1 MVHATPPTP
10 PQPKPPWCP
19 WRIETSV
26 GWWLKN
32 SPSHWK
38 NMRRIVKLHENRNPK
53 RSGWKFHQKILE
65 LPDTY
70 AIALTLPVVKTKAVL
85 DTAFERPKRPNGSL
99 SAWVQLMLPC
109 VMTSM
114 SGNLAGPILQW
125 GPVSTHLE
133 NSDSKNPPPTTLAT
147 HPPDFDK
154 LQPFQRIF
162 TSSEAQT
169 ARKTRCQKSWIPNP
183 WIHGSSPS
191 ELRRAAPVQLK
202 VGDKSTVDV
211 GCSWD
216 GWPNA
221 EAWRKNSLNKKNQI
235 SAFRKFGA
243 SNFLFRCPQKKRL
256 QRPLGA
262 AFSRCI
268 RSLNRSKGPTL
279 PGVYSGM
286 PFTVDSNRGDW
297 TCIWYVG
304 PTSLSRCEV
313 SGFFGASELQSF
325 SSWVAPTYQTDGG
338 GERHLKF
345 WRHWSI
351 MWSSN
356 VFTVPKSPLEA
367 SPSVPSNMDH

>member
-1 MVHATPPTP
+1 MEIHKAIWMNLFLYFTKIGNFFHKKKQPFQKNGPNMVHATPPTP

-114 SGNLAGPILQW
+114 SKNLAGPILQW
-125 GPVSTHLE
+125 GPLSTHLE

-169 ARKTRCQKSWIPNP
+169 ARFLRKSWTKRGARN
-183 WIHGSSPS
+183 HGSKTNGSTGAVLS
-191 ELRRAAPVQLK
+191 SVGAAPVQLK
-202 VGDKSTVDV
+202 DPAIKAPWMAVAAEM
-211 GCSWD
+211 D
-216 GWPNA
+216 GRT
-221 EAWRKNSLNKKNQI
+221 RK
-235 SAFRKFGA
+235 
-243 SNFLFRCPQKKRL
+243 
-256 QRPLGA
+256 LGGK
-262 AFSRCI
+262 I
-268 RSLNRSKGPTL
+268 
-279 PGVYSGM
+279 
-286 PFTVDSNRGDW
+286 
-297 TCIWYVG
+297 
-304 PTSLSRCEV
+304 
-313 SGFFGASELQSF
+313 
-325 SSWVAPTYQTDGG
+325 
-338 GERHLKF
+338 H
-345 WRHWSI
+345 
-351 MWSSN
+351 
-356 VFTVPKSPLEA
+356 
-367 SPSVPSNMDH
+367 